1 MEAEAA
7 QHRAGL
13 VPTRVLPLLRAGL
26 PHPKAEP
33 FGGPSCLQST
43 QGLLALLC
51 LKPASGGGHALGCSV
66 EVTWHGVPTPL
77 PPCHH
82 LFPSPSVLHHNSTHH
97 HPSDVTLSIFLP
109 SLVIHKLQENL
120 GATQPKP
127 SQEKLLLCKAGTGLK
142 VHVWCICWL
151 HQGADDAPCR
161 ILLSQLVGG
170 SLPPLMPCVGLE
182 VVWRNMAAAPVP
194 PQTLTPFHLLL
205 SSTSTILTSE
215 WP

>member
-1 MEAEAA
+1 MVFPHPSLPATTYSL
-7 QHRAGL
+7 HL
-13 VPTRVLPLLRAGL
+13 LYFITTLLITTPVMSLFPSSSLPLLYINCKKTL
-26 PHPKAEP
+26 V
-33 FGGPSCLQST
+33 Q
-43 QGLLALLC
+43 
-51 LKPASGGGHALGCSV
+51 LK
-66 EVTWHGVPTPL
+66 
-77 PPCHH
+77 
-82 LFPSPSVLHHNSTHH
+82 
-97 HPSDVTLSIFLP
+97 
-109 SLVIHKLQENL
+109 
-120 GATQPKP
+120 PKP